1 MARARF
7 RAPSPIFSAAELR
20 RELAQSQRK
29 ELDAKIKRLREEV
42 REASAAV
49 RVESRKVRSDCLA
62 DLRLRVARLKNQ
74 IDETRAKLRELTSER
89 RAAKPRS
96 CSIEAG
102 KVRAEKQSV
111 LDTKRK
117 ALREEVSF
125 REHEHRMRRATRER
139 GEREEREV
147 RQETDQE
154 VIANIEAEDARL
166 VPIFRRVRRGIKG
179 SRDMTRTEAFW
190 EWAQKHPEEIEAARA
205 ASVPSDEE
213 FAAEMAR
220 AYGAEAPF

>member
-1 MARARF
+1 MARSRF
-7 RAPSPIFSAAELR
+7 KPPSSVFSAAELR

-29 ELDAKIKRLREEV
+29 ELDAKIKRLRQEV
-42 REASAAV
+42 KSASAAV
-49 RVESRKVRSDCLA
+49 RTESRKVRSDCLA
-62 DLRLRVARLKNQ
+62 DLRLKVARLENQ
-74 IDETRAKLRELTSER
+74 IDAARARLRELTSQR
-89 RAAKPRS
+89 HATKPRS
-96 CSIEAG
+96 CSVEAG
-102 KVRAEKQSV
+102 KVRAEKQGI

-125 REHEHRMRRATRER
+125 REHERRTRRTAKER

-154 VIANIEAEDARL
+154 VIDNIEAEDARL
-166 VPIFRRVRRGIKG
+166 VPVFRRVRRGIKG

-190 EWAQKHPEEIEAARA
+190 EWAQKHPEEIEAVRS
-205 ASVPSDEE
+205 ASVPSDEDY
-213 FAAEMAR
+213 AAEMAR